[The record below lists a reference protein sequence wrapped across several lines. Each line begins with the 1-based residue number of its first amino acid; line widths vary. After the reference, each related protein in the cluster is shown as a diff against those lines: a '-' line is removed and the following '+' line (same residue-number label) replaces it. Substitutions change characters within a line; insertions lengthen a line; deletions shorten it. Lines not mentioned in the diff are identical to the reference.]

1 MTIAATGL
9 TDYAA
14 MVVVLIA
21 FMLGV
26 YTGWIAEALADA
38 YDDRRDND
46 RDRLDP

>member
-1 MTIAATGL
+1 MTVATLGL

-26 YTGWIAEALADA
+26 YTGWTAEALADA
-38 YDDRRDND
+38 MDDRRDND
-46 RDRLDP
+46 RNQIDP